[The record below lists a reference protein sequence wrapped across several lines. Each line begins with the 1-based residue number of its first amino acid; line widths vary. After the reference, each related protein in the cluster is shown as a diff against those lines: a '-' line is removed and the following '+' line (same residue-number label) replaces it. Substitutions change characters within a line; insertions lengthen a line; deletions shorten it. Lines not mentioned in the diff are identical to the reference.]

1 MQGTLTSSPTK
12 GATMSK
18 NVIVRTVID
27 GAESFFI
34 WVPSEE
40 LNQRFATMTDDEVLG
55 YLKANLKFECIEV
68 VHESSN

>member
-1 MQGTLTSSPTK
+1 
-12 GATMSK
+12 MSK